1 MKWSTGQQKSRDNST
16 NIRAGRD
23 ISIGLGYRDVKEI
36 SRDTAMEVFSRNF
49 QSLSREAHAVAQKRA
64 DEFTLN
70 LVESLQQRA
79 PRVLESF
86 QEPGTQSALFSA
98 QSGYAKTGDADLGE
112 VLIELLIS
120 RAGCRQRNTSQ
131 LASNFAVGIAEHL
144 SSHHFA
150 ILTCNF
156 ALKQLAYGEIRSI
169 GTLAR
174 NIEASIGP
182 FFQDLGSADPAD
194 LDYLAGLG
202 CTIATAGSLS
212 PGKYVGMNYPGL
224 FTRGF
229 SSKEIMHSER
239 LIGTR
244 LVRPFGP
251 DPDRYQIDAVTSEDL
266 LKLIDSLLLREISD
280 LALSALRNTVLGE
293 HEIERMITESAPG
306 LAPMFRRIK
315 ELEMNGY
322 INTAIGTAIAHAN
335 MRRVIPEFNVPL
347 ADLIPAGSASQ

>member
-1 MKWSTGQQKSRDNST
+1 MKWNTRQQKSRDNSL
-16 NIRAGRD
+16 NMQAGRD
-23 ISIGLGYRDVKEI
+23 IAIGMGYRDVKEI
-36 SRDTAMEVFSRNF
+36 SRDTAMEVFTKNF
-49 QSLSREAHAVAQKRA
+49 QSLSREAHAIAQQRA

-79 PRVLESF
+79 PYVLEDF
-86 QEPGTQSALFSA
+86 QDPGTQSALFSA

-120 RAGCRQRNTSQ
+120 RASCRQRATSQ

-156 ALKQLAYGEIRSI
+156 ALKQLTYGEIRSI
-169 GTLAR
+169 GALAR
-174 NIEASIGP
+174 SIGKSIEP
-182 FFQDLGSADPAD
+182 FFQDLKDADPAD

-202 CTIATAGSLS
+202 CTIATAGSLP
-212 PGKYVGMNYPGL
+212 PGKYAGLNYPGL

-229 SSKEIMHSER
+229 SNKEIMHAER

-251 DPDRYQIDAVTSEDL
+251 EPDRYQINAITKEEL
-266 LKLIDSLLLREISD
+266 LDLIDTLFLQEITD
-280 LALSALRNTVLGE
+280 LALSTLANTVLDE
-293 HEIERMITESAPG
+293 REIERMLTESRSD
-306 LAPMFRRIK
+306 LAPIFRRVR
-315 ELEMNGY
+315 ELEMNGH

-335 MRRVIPEFNVPL
+335 MRRIIPEFDVPL
-347 ADLIPAGSASQ
+347 AALIPAGSAS